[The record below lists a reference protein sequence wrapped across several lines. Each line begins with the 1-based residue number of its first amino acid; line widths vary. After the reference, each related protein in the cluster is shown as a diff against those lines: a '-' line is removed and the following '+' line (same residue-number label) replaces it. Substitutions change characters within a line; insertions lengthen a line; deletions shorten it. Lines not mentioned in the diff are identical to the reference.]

1 MPDNPDSRRTS
12 RPLDGR
18 RRISAAPREV
28 VLGLDRLERRISLAG
43 AGLGLALAL
52 VTLAQW
58 IGNVANVTT
67 HAPSKS
73 DTCPKG
79 YHHHAT
85 AKLCELITHSSNG
98 QWEIR
103 FAFIFVVALFLL
115 FFALRRKRA
124 GVVCF
129 SVFLGLGLGVG
140 TGLAFVF
147 LGLWLLFRAYR
158 LQKYGDASFAAST
171 RVAKERG
178 REKRSRR
185 STTRDSSRDS
195 PSSSNQNHS
204 AAPAPPEASKRYT
217 PKKTPRRR

>member
-1 MPDNPDSRRTS
+1 MPDNADSSRTT
-12 RPLDGR
+12 RPPGGR
-18 RRISAAPREV
+18 RRISAAPREI

-67 HAPSKS
+67 HAPTKAG
-73 DTCPKG
+73 TCPRG
-79 YHHHAT
+79 YHYHAT
-85 AKLCELITHSSNG
+85 NKLCELITHSSSG

-158 LQKYGDASFAAST
+158 LQKYGDASFATST

-178 REKRSRR
+178 REKRSGR
-185 STTRDSSRDS
+185 STTRASSRES
-195 PSSSNQNHS
+195 PSSSHRTR
-204 AAPAPPEASKRYT
+204 AGAPELPEASKRYT